1 MFDEL
6 NKFDNR
12 KRDIYAILTREAHQ
26 HFILPEVETDE
37 KRMINSES
45 SIVSAFFFHLQ
56 YIREIYQNFKLRL
69 LTTFKRH

>member
-1 MFDEL
+1 MKVMD
-6 NKFDNR
+6 K
-12 KRDIYAILTREAHQ
+12 KIYAIVTRKPHQ

-37 KRMINSES
+37 KRMINSER
-45 SIVSAFFFHLQ
+45 SIDIGLFFHLL